1 MTKLIVDGKEIDVPP
16 EYTLLQACEAAGAEI
31 PRFCFH
37 ERLSI
42 AGNCRMCLIE
52 VVGIAE
58 AAGLLRHGRQGPA
71 AQQGRHAER
80 SQHAHADGEEGARRR
95 DGIPADQSSARL
107 PDLRP
112 GRRMRS
118 AGPGHG
124 LWRRCQPLRREQ
136 ARGRGQI
143 YRPAGQDHHDALH
156 PVHALHPLRD
166 RGRRRAGA
174 RRHRPRRGH
183 GDHDLSRAGD
193 DLGAAEQRG
202 RSLPGRRAH
211 LEALCL
217 RGAAVGA
224 RQDAIDRRDGR
235 ARLRHPHRHARA
247 RGDAH
252 PAAHQRRR
260 ERGMDFRQD
269 APRRRRPAHAA
280 ARSALCARQW
290 PPAAGVLERGLRRHR
305 RQGEGEQARAH
316 RRARG
321 RSCGRR
327 GDVRAQ
333 GADGRARRRRI
344 STRAITARRCIRNA
358 AAPAICSIRP
368 SPASIRPTRS
378 C

>member
-1 MTKLIVDGKEIDVPP
+1 MTKLIVDGTEIDVPP

-52 VVGIAE
+52 VVGNAE
-58 AAGLLRHGRQGPA
+58 AAGLLRHGRQGSA
-71 AQQGRHAER
+71 AEEGRNAAR
-80 SQHAHADGEEGARRR
+80 AQHQDADGEKGARRR

-112 GRRMRS
+112 GRRMRF

-124 LWRRCQPLRREQ
+124 LWRGFQPLQGKQ

-143 YRPAGQDHHDALH
+143 YRAAGQDHHDALH
-156 PVHALHPLRD
+156 PVHALHPLCQRD
-166 RGRRRAGA
+166 RRRAGA

-193 DLGAAEQRG
+193 DLRVAKQRG

-211 LEALCL
+211 FQALCL
-217 RGAAVGA
+217 RGAAVGT

-235 ARLRHPHRHARA
+235 ARLRDPHRHART

-252 PAAHQRRR
+252 PAAHQ
-260 ERGMDFRQD
+260 
-269 APRRRRPAHAA
+269 
-280 ARSALCARQW
+280 
-290 PPAAGVLERGLRRHR
+290 
-305 RQGEGEQARAH
+305 
-316 RRARG
+316 
-321 RSCGRR
+321 
-327 GDVRAQ
+327 
-333 GADGRARRRRI
+333 
-344 STRAITARRCIRNA
+344 
-358 AAPAICSIRP
+358 
-368 SPASIRPTRS
+368 
-378 C
+378 